1 MYKILK
7 SYFFIFTILI
17 FGYSCN
23 VHKDKPDGLKYIGT
37 WVAYDK
43 IRSRYDTA
51 QILKYH
57 DSVYSYI
64 HFRDDTSH
72 LILSKEGNLIDLKDS
87 SFIIRFNAKA
97 DQLILKNIL
106 NGEDLFVNRL
116 K

>member
-1 MYKILK
+1 MAYDSIRLGYDTAKILK
-7 SYFFIFTILI
+7 Y
-17 FGYSCN
+17 N
-23 VHKDKPDGLKYIGT
+23 
-37 WVAYDK
+37 
-43 IRSRYDTA
+43 
-51 QILKYH
+51 

-64 HFRDDTSH
+64 HFRDDTGH
-72 LILSKEGNLIDLKDS
+72 LILNKEGNLIGLKDS